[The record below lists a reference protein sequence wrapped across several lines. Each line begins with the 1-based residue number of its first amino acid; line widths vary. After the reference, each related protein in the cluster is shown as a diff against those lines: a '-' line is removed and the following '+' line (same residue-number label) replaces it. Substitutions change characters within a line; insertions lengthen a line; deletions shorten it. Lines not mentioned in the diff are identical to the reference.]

1 MKGTKNN
8 IEEERKNILWLTIAD
23 KPASSRSDLAKYVKK
38 MTIFKLKALDQKI
51 TNLLTQLKKEGKI
64 VNVGKGRKGAR
75 YSIVQKLTA
84 GKRKDLQRLKRHQN
98 KPNEHRKV
106 SDVRDKV
113 YKKLVAESNK
123 VPVKKGR
130 LSGLSK
136 TSVRMIMV
144 QTEIEDKVLSQ
155 LNNPDEAT
163 KLISELVY
171 LAMTKK

>member
-1 MKGTKNN
+1 MKRTKNN
-8 IEEERKNILWLTIAD
+8 KDEERKNILWLTIAD

-38 MTIFKLKALDQKI
+38 IPIFKLKALDQKI

-75 YSIVQKLTA
+75 YSL
-84 GKRKDLQRLKRHQN
+84 

-113 YKKLVAESNK
+113 YKRLVTESK
-123 VPVKKGR
+123 KAPVKKGR

-163 KLISELVY
+163 ELISELVF
-171 LAMTKK
+171 LAMTKQ

>member
-8 IEEERKNILWLTIAD
+8 KEEERKNILWLTIAD

-38 MTIFKLKALDQKI
+38 IPIFKLKALDQKI
-51 TNLLTQLKKEGKI
+51 TNLLTQLKNEGKI
-64 VNVGKGRKGAR
+64 VNVGTGRKGAR
-75 YSIVQKLTA
+75 YSTVQSQYEPKS
-84 GKRKDLQRLKRHQN
+84 KWQ
-98 KPNEHRKV
+98 KP
-106 SDVRDKV
+106 
-113 YKKLVAESNK
+113 AT
-123 VPVKKGR
+123 PVNTKGR

-136 TSVRMIMV
+136 ESVRMIML

-163 KLISELVY
+163 KLISELIY

>member
-8 IEEERKNILWLTIAD
+8 KEEERKNILWLTIAD

-38 MTIFKLKALDQKI
+38 MPIFKLKALDQKI

-75 YSIVQKLTA
+75 YSTVQKVKKTNHKNLTGWSSA
-84 GKRKDLQRLKRHQN
+84 PYSEKQYEPKSKWQ
-98 KPNEHRKV
+98 KPATSEK
-106 SDVRDKV
+106 
-113 YKKLVAESNK
+113 
-123 VPVKKGR
+123 PKGR

-136 TSVRMIMV
+136 ASVRMIMV

-163 KLISELVY
+163 ELISELVY
-171 LAMTKK
+171 LAMTKQ

>member
-8 IEEERKNILWLTIAD
+8 IEAERKNILWLTIAD

-38 MTIFKLKALDQKI
+38 MPIFKLKALDQKI

-75 YSIVQKLTA
+75 YSTLQKV
-84 GKRKDLQRLKRHQN
+84 KRTKKVKTIAVPYSEKQYEPKSKWQ
-98 KPNEHRKV
+98 KP
-106 SDVRDKV
+106 
-113 YKKLVAESNK
+113 AT
-123 VPVKKGR
+123 PVKTKGR

-136 TSVRMIMV
+136 ESVRMIMV

-163 KLISELVY
+163 ELISELVF
-171 LAMTKK
+171 LAMTKQ